1 MLYYIN
7 LNGREFALNLHH
19 LSTIGAARLEG
30 AAGEHAAEVLSH
42 PDPGSALVLVDGC
55 VYRVQAAARPANA
68 AAGASG
74 GERRTTINGH
84 FVSVTLENEL
94 ERRARPNRNKA
105 AAAASQV
112 TAPMPGRVVKV
123 NVRPGDV
130 VAVGAPLLG
139 IEAMKM
145 ENELSSPSAG
155 RVTKV
160 NVQVGATVEAD
171 QELIVIEPSGDQS
184 GS

>member
-1 MLYYIN
+1 MLHYIS

-19 LSTIGAARLEG
+19 LSRLGPTQIEG
-30 AAGEHAAEVLSH
+30 PSGEVAVEVLSH
-42 PDPGSALVLVDGC
+42 PDSGRPALVLVDGC
-55 VYRVQAAARPANA
+55 VYRVQAAARPANLPSR
-68 AAGASG
+68 GADV
-74 GERRTTINGH
+74 RRSLINGEL
-84 FVSVTLENEL
+84 VSISVENEL

-105 AAAASQV
+105 VAAASPI

-130 VAVGAPLLG
+130 VTVGAPLLG

-145 ENELSSPSAG
+145 ENELCSPSAG
-155 RVTKV
+155 RVARV

-171 QELIVIEPSGDQS
+171 QELVVIEPV
-184 GS
+184 

>member
-1 MLYYIN
+1 MLYYIS

-19 LSTIGAARLEG
+19 LSTIGASRLEG
-30 AAGEHAAEVLSH
+30 PAGELSVEVLSQ
-42 PDPGSALVLVDGC
+42 PEPGRAALVLVDGC

-68 AAGASG
+68 PSG
-74 GERRTTINGH
+74 RGGDARRTTINGQA
-84 FVSVTLENEL
+84 VSIAVENEL
-94 ERRARPNRNKA
+94 ERRARPNRDRA
-105 AAAASQV
+105 AAATSQV

-123 NVRPGDV
+123 NVRPGDI

-171 QELIVIEPSGDQS
+171 QELVVIEPARSP
-184 GS
+184 

>member
-1 MLYYIN
+1 MLHYIS
-7 LNGREFALNLHH
+7 LNGREFALNLHQ
-19 LSTIGAARLEG
+19 LSTTGPARLEG
-30 AAGEHAAEVLSH
+30 ASGEVAVEVLSR
-42 PDPGSALVLVDGC
+42 PDAGRPALVLVDGC
-55 VYRVQAAARPANA
+55 VYRIQAAVRPASVSSGRG
-68 AAGASG
+68 AGACRSI
-74 GERRTTINGH
+74 INGQL
-84 FVSVTLENEL
+84 VSITLENEL

-105 AAAASQV
+105 AVGASPI

-155 RVTKV
+155 RVAKV

-171 QELIVIEPSGDQS
+171 QELVVIEPV
-184 GS
+184 

>member
-1 MLYYIN
+1 MLHYIS
-7 LNGREFALNLHH
+7 LNGREFALTLHH
-19 LSTIGAARLEG
+19 LSTTGPTRL
-30 AAGEHAAEVLSH
+30 AGSTSELEVEVLSH
-42 PDPGSALVLVDGC
+42 PDSGRGAVVLVDGC
-55 VYRVQAAARPANA
+55 VYRVQAGARPSAPS
-68 AAGASG
+68 ASG
-74 GERRTTINGH
+74 SEPRRAVINGQPL
-84 FVSVTLENEL
+84 TLAIENEL

-105 AAAASQV
+105 AAAASPI

-123 NVRPGDV
+123 NVRPGDI

-155 RVTKV
+155 RVVKV

-171 QELIVIEPSGDQS
+171 QELVVIEPT
-184 GS
+184 

>member
-1 MLYYIN
+1 MLHYIS
-7 LNGREFALNLHH
+7 LNGREFPLNLHH
-19 LSTIGAARLEG
+19 LSTLGLSRLEG
-30 AAGEHAAEVLSH
+30 PSGEVSVEVLSH
-42 PDPGSALVLVDGC
+42 PDSGRPALVLVDGC
-55 VYRVQAAARPANA
+55 VYRVQAAARPVNVP
-68 AAGASG
+68 SRG
-74 GERRTTINGH
+74 GEARRSLINGQL
-84 FVSVTLENEL
+84 VSVSVENEL

-105 AAAASQV
+105 AAAASPI

-155 RVTKV
+155 RVAKV

-171 QELIVIEPSGDQS
+171 QELVVIEPV
-184 GS
+184 